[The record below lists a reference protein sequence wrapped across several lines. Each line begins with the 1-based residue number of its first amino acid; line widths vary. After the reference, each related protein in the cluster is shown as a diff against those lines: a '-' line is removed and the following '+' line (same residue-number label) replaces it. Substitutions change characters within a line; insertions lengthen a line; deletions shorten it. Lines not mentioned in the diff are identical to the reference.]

1 MLRLTNGVMMEN
13 SLLKSRR
20 NTSQLNTLR
29 KKQRNKKKKERLTFK
44 RERMEKKLKS
54 QLLQLKPVR
63 ASLLSM
69 SFHP

>member
-29 KKQRNKKKKERLTFK
+29 KKQRNKKKKERLGFK

>member
-29 KKQRNKKKKERLTFK
+29 KKQRNKKKKERLGFK

-63 ASLLSM
+63 ASLLFM

>member
-29 KKQRNKKKKERLTFK
+29 KKQRNKKKKERFGFK